1 MMVCMPR
8 LAKFVGSDALE
19 IASTSSV
26 VLVTDNQPGE
36 KVAVTVGAVAME
48 AMVVMA
54 VALEE
59 HTVDV
64 GPMVVLEGRV
74 ALEAPAGEMVVQGC
88 I

>member
-1 MMVCMPR
+1 
-8 LAKFVGSDALE
+8 
-19 IASTSSV
+19 
-26 VLVTDNQPGE
+26 
-36 KVAVTVGAVAME
+36 VGAVAME